1 MPAEGSVVAATAVIV
16 IGGAPVDRRALAHLP
31 SERLVLAADS
41 GFDEATALGLTVDI
55 VVGDLD
61 SITAAGLVAA
71 EQAGITVL
79 RHPQDKDATDTELAI
94 DVALERGAT
103 RLVALSGGTGP
114 DDLRLDHD
122 LGALLA
128 LAAPRLARCE
138 VEAWWGPAHLR
149 VLHGPG
155 RVELVAS
162 PGSLVSLLPV
172 HGPAIGVTTDGLRFP
187 LAGETLGAGTSR
199 GISNELLARRAT
211 VSLDGGALLV
221 VRPQALGGPP

>member
-1 MPAEGSVVAATAVIV
+1 VVAATAVIV
-16 IGGAPVDRRALAHLP
+16 IGGAPVDRRALVHLP
-31 SERLVLAADS
+31 TASFVVAADS
-41 GFDEATALGLTVDI
+41 GFDQATALGLPVDV

-61 SITAAGLVAA
+61 SISPEGLAAA
-71 EQAGITVL
+71 ERAGIAIL
-79 RHPQDKDATDTELAI
+79 RHRPDKDATDTELAI

-103 RLVALSGGTGP
+103 RLCGLSGGARP

-128 LAAPRLARCE
+128 LAAPRLAGCE
-138 VEAWWGPAHLR
+138 VEAWWGSAHLD

-155 RVELVAS
+155 TVDLVAP

-172 HGPAIGVTTDGLRFP
+172 HGPAVGVTTTGLRFP

-199 GISNELLARRAT
+199 GISNELVAARAT
-211 VSLDGGALLV
+211 VVVDGGALLV
-221 VRPQALGGPP
+221 VRPHALGGLP